1 LAMQRFVVLIYGVF
15 CYVLFLVTFCYA
27 IGFVGDLWVPRSVDA
42 GGQPAAGF
50 GDWLVNVLL
59 LGLFAFQH
67 AVMAR
72 PAFKAWWTRV
82 IPKAAE
88 RPTFVLATC
97 ICLGLMY
104 WQWRPMPAVVW
115 SVEDGVLAILLHAL
129 SWTGWGVV
137 LVSTFLINHFD
148 LFGLRQP
155 WLAFKGV
162 EAVPGPF
169 VTRGL
174 YRLVRHPLMLG
185 FLIAFWATPHMTAGH
200 LLFACTTTG
209 YIFLGVYLLEE
220 RDLMRF
226 HPVEYAEYR
235 RTTPGILPIPSF
247 LRLGRSR
254 NQTPTQIARA

>member
-1 LAMQRFVVLIYGVF
+1 MQRFAVLIYGVI

-27 IGFVGDLWVPRSVDA
+27 IGFVGNLVVPRSVDA
-42 GGQPAAGF
+42 GGPPAAGY
-50 GDWLVNVLL
+50 GDWLINVLL
-59 LGLFAFQH
+59 LGLFAIQH
-67 AVMAR
+67 GIMAR
-72 PAFKAWWTRV
+72 PGFKAWWTRI

-104 WQWRPMPAVVW
+104 WQWRPITDVVW
-115 SVEDGVLAILLHAL
+115 SVDNAAGSYVLHAVC
-129 SWTGWGVV
+129 WAGWGIV

-155 WLAFKGV
+155 WLAFKGIV
-162 EAVPGPF
+162 DVPGPF

-174 YRLVRHPLMLG
+174 YKLVRHPLMLG

-200 LLFACTTTG
+200 LLFTCVTTG
-209 YIFLGVYLLEE
+209 YIFFAVHFLEE
-220 RDLMRF
+220 RDLMKF

-235 RTTPGILPIPSF
+235 RTTPSILPIPGF
-247 LRLGRSR
+247 LRLGVSHAPPV
-254 NQTPTQIARA
+254 NT